1 MDTAAE
7 AAVPF
12 VLLLI
17 AVAVAGVL
25 LARQR
30 SRVRP
35 TDLEPEKEVLLK
47 ASRQQRKVL
56 EKLEPLPEIPSV
68 MDLMRQEI
76 EETGVEE
83 IPGHEGLPGPVM
95 LKVYRRDQ
103 ATRERCAHNAYE
115 FVIKDGV
122 NPAEAMEDDVRL
134 FCDQCGEFESEEIP
148 GTESDPE
155 AL

>member
-1 MDTAAE
+1 LDTTVE

-12 VLLLI
+12 VLLL
-17 AVAVAGVL
+17 VAVALAAFL

-35 TDLEPEKEVLLK
+35 TDLEPEKDVLLK
-47 ASRQQRKVL
+47 ASRRQQRVL
-56 EKLEPLPEIPSV
+56 EKLDPLPEIPSV

-95 LKVYRRDQ
+95 LKVFRRDH
-103 ATRERCAHNAYE
+103 AIREHCTHNAYE
-115 FVIKDGV
+115 FVIQDGV
-122 NPAEAMEDDVRL
+122 DPAVAMEDDVRL
-134 FCDQCGEFESEEIP
+134 FCEQCGELPQET
-148 GTESDPE
+148 GTKSDPE
-155 AL
+155 TF